1 MLYALTS
8 KMPNLSLRTIVC
20 LVHLAATLAM
30 SAPKALASSAR
41 NTHRPTSIRGRR
53 SSIQPYSAAE
63 WKTFRPVEREAA
75 AQAAPRKLERSAW
88 SRKPVA
94 GTWAAASRAAALKR
108 LLTGEGGVGGSSVNK
123 TSLHFTDYCDPH
135 KRAAMN
141 VRARGRDAGATNGG
155 GRPLGLQTYFFKQG
169 YVGYLVYV
177 AAWVHALLQSC

>member
-1 MLYALTS
+1 
-8 KMPNLSLRTIVC
+8 MPNLSLRTIVC

-108 LLTGEGGVGGSSVNK
+108 LLTGEGGVGGTVNK